1 MENKNESIINKN
13 NGKEEEIK
21 KQEINHDIEQK
32 NEINPENILYEAKIL
47 NVPENYEPK
56 NAITFKII
64 IIGNSGVGKT
74 SITNNAIKNAFYEN
88 YRSTIGMEIFSLFLK
103 IDHKLIKLQIWDTC
117 GQEIYRS
124 LITNFYRNSSL
135 AIIVY
140 SIEKKESFKDIDMW
154 IKELKVNS
162 SPDIKIILIGNKSD
176 LIDKREVSYE
186 EGKKF
191 QDDFGFID
199 FFETSAKTGE
209 NIKNMF
215 IKAAI
220 VLYEEYINYKDI
232 ESRSSYNTFRPG
244 YVLSKRN
251 VKDKNG
257 NCCG

>member
-103 IDHKLIKLQIWDTC
+103 IDHKLYMWA
-117 GQEIYRS
+117 
-124 LITNFYRNSSL
+124 RN
-135 AIIVY
+135 I
-140 SIEKKESFKDIDMW
+140 
-154 IKELKVNS
+154 
-162 SPDIKIILIGNKSD
+162 
-176 LIDKREVSYE
+176 
-186 EGKKF
+186 
-191 QDDFGFID
+191 
-199 FFETSAKTGE
+199 
-209 NIKNMF
+209 
-215 IKAAI
+215 
-220 VLYEEYINYKDI
+220 
-232 ESRSSYNTFRPG
+232 
-244 YVLSKRN
+244 
-251 VKDKNG
+251 
-257 NCCG
+257 